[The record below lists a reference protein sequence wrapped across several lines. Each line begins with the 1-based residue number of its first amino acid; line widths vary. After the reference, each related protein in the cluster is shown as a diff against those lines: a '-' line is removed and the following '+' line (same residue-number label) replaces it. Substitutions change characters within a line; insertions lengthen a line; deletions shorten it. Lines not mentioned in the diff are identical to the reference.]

1 MVDVSVDDLTQLYLN
16 TLVLYKNKPIFVDGI
31 GKTKKVT
38 YFDLSTQ
45 RNMVVDYKEGI
56 FKAPTRRIGFINIGK
71 SVVYSYRNPV
81 RRYKIG
87 YSHENLKF
95 LTIEVSYPES
105 RSITKERAM
114 SLKSPEIR
122 DSIFNS
128 YPSFETAFMLAK
140 EFNGAY
146 AFDKQFAVCCRNRVW
161 YKTDLVGTVN
171 DSAKTIYDIVFDKEY
186 AHLTLLLDNNYE
198 KATSIS
204 RI

>member
-1 MVDVSVDDLTQLYLN
+1 MVDVSVDDLIQLYLN

-122 DSIFNS
+122 TLSLIPILLLRQLSCWLKSLMEHTLSINN
-128 YPSFETAFMLAK
+128 L
-140 EFNGAY
+140 
-146 AFDKQFAVCCRNRVW
+146 QFAVE
-161 YKTDLVGTVN
+161 
-171 DSAKTIYDIVFDKEY
+171 IEY
-186 AHLTLLLDNNYE
+186 GIKQTLLELLTTAL
-198 KATSIS
+198 KQFTILCLIKSMPI
-204 RI
+204 